1 MVEVYETEGGVIYA
15 IVKKLTRHNNGVKT
29 YDVANVLTGFEDC
42 LLTGE
47 NFIEVAK
54 EDFPYCDEYEPRMY
68 DGWNM
73 CDIAAYIAE
82 DSALIAIFDNDG
94 YKLFPSSMG
103 FAGMNLFEIQEEEEE
118 E

>member
-47 NFIEVAK
+47 NFI
-54 EDFPYCDEYEPRMY
+54 
-68 DGWNM
+68 
-73 CDIAAYIAE
+73 
-82 DSALIAIFDNDG
+82 
-94 YKLFPSSMG
+94 
-103 FAGMNLFEIQEEEEE
+103 
-118 E
+118 